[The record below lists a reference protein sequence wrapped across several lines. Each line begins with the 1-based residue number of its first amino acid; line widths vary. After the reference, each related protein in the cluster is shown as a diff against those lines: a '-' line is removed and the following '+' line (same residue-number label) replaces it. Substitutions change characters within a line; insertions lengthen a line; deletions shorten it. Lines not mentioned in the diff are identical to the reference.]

1 MKSGRKASQ
10 YITMYHCDMGFKF
23 ISRLIHLSTLHIC
36 IWWTFDIYIYIRW
49 LIYIYIYRVNPAGFF
64 LQKRVVLFG
73 PRKIAV
79 IFTGQKNPPM
89 TTSQKFGRASI
100 LASWGPFCWTEVGR
114 KNYACILPIRK
125 GRFPFTTFSGGEMLV
140 SGSVNCA
147 LCTRVFYI
155 PGGSPDL
162 WTINSINP
170 AMLWLALRT
179 HLLPKAS
186 TTEVQLCK
194 RRFWWLID
202 VCFFGVASLFP
213 WQMPL
218 NLTRIS
224 SNEILYMPFCW
235 FCCVL
240 GVVFGRLKGTGTAP
254 TKVGDVCQGSGGGK
268 TSPNTWGSLT
278 FHGSLVVW

>member
-23 ISRLIHLSTLHIC
+23 ILRLIHLSTLHIC
-36 IWWTFDIYIYIRW
+36 IWWTFDIYT
-49 LIYIYIYRVNPAGFF
+49 LTYIYIEWIPQVFF
-64 LQKRVVLFG
+64 SKKGWFCLDQEKLLWFLLDN
-73 PRKIAV
+73 K
-79 IFTGQKNPPM
+79 KPPM

-114 KNYACILPIRK
+114 TNYACILPIRK

-155 PGGSPDL
+155 SGGSPDL

-202 VCFFGVASLFP
+202 VCFFGLASLFH
-213 WQMPL
+213 
-218 NLTRIS
+218 
-224 SNEILYMPFCW
+224 
-235 FCCVL
+235 
-240 GVVFGRLKGTGTAP
+240 
-254 TKVGDVCQGSGGGK
+254 GK
-268 TSPNTWGSLT
+268 C
-278 FHGSLVVW
+278 H